1 MGKMTINDLW
11 STTQKTK
18 DLVTRTLLKPVMR
31 LCAPEEFVVITPL
44 ATPVVVLLVQ
54 TKWYVMIEEKTG
66 AMKQ

>member
-54 TKWYVMIEEKTG
+54 TRWYVMIEEKTG

>member
-31 LCAPEEFVVITPL
+31 LCASEESVVITPL

-54 TKWYVMIEEKTG
+54 TRWYVMIEEKTE

>member
-31 LCAPEEFVVITPL
+31 LCTPEESVVIAPL
-44 ATPVVVLLVQ
+44 ATPVVVLLFQ
-54 TKWYVMIEEKTG
+54 TRW
-66 AMKQ
+66 

>member
-18 DLVTRTLLKPVMR
+18 DLVTRTLLKPVMH
-31 LCAPEEFVVITPL
+31 LCAPEESVGTTPL
-44 ATPVVVLLVQ
+44 ATPVVVLLFQ
-54 TKWYVMIEEKTG
+54 AWWYVMIEEKTG